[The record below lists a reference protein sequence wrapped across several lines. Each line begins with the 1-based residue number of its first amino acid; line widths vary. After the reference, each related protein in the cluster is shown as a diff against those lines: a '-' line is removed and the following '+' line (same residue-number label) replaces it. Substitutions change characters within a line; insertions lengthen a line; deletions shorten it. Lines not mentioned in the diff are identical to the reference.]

1 MGKGKNCRERWERER
16 KRGDRKVE
24 EEEEKRTQRYTLE
37 ERDDKKCG
45 TRETKGERKRE
56 RGEGREKL
64 LECIS
69 RPVLYAGL

>member
-1 MGKGKNCRERWERER
+1 MGEGDEKRRSKG
-16 KRGDRKVE
+16 E
-24 EEEEKRTQRYTLE
+24 EEERTRRYTLE

-56 RGEGREKL
+56 REEGREKL